1 MLEFHLKR
9 RKVLKMNK
17 NIKSRNQTMG
27 IDTDLMP
34 KTMGWLTMTELAKYF
49 VGGTSKNMDIIFKN
63 LKELHARMPDKIQ
76 YRKLSNRYVGLCLHI
91 SALDDFSRICGLTSR
106 GTVAPKTAEWLCE
119 TDLIKYF
126 VGKNLTNGPI
136 IRENLSALQ
145 NSMSGKIKPL
155 CAESG
160 RIILCLHI
168 SAIDDFARASG
179 LTQKGAQYPKT
190 DDWLSVSDLIK
201 RFIGDTQKNYQ
212 LISAKLK
219 EYQCINPGN
228 VQLRK
233 PKNKFAIL
241 CLHISAIDSFSA
253 YVGLK
258 RCGVALPRTDEW
270 LDRTKLLEYLVTDF
284 RKLSMCLHDLSSEMP
299 KEIQYRRTVQGNI
312 VICLHID
319 GLKEFARRTGIKIRD
334 RSDTENFNIDKS
346 TVLSAGNE
354 IELKKYQSTLKSR

>member
-1 MLEFHLKR
+1 
-9 RKVLKMNK
+9 MNK

-91 SALDDFSRICGLTSR
+91 SALDDFSRICGLTRR
-106 GTVAPKTAEWLCE
+106 GTIAPKTAEWLCE

-126 VGKNLTNGPI
+126 VGKNLTVGPI

-179 LTQKGAQYPKT
+179 LTQRGAQYPKT

-241 CLHISAIDSFSA
+241 CLHISAIDVFSA
-253 YVGLK
+253 YIGLNQ
-258 RCGVALPRTDEW
+258 RGVFLPKTDEW
-270 LDRTKLLEYLVTDF
+270 LSRTDLLEYMVTDF
-284 RKLSMCLHDLSSEMP
+284 RKVSKHLHNLMSDMP
-299 KEIQYRRTVQGNI
+299 DRIQFRRAPSGNNI
-312 VICLHID
+312 LCLHISA
-319 GLKEFARRTGIKIRD
+319 LNEFSHRTGIKIRN
-334 RSDTENFNIDKS
+334 RNNVKELNSDASVFCATKYEN
-346 TVLSAGNE
+346 
-354 IELKKYQSTLKSR
+354 ELKRQIENQKQIFLQKNSR